1 MLPRD
6 GHRSLVD
13 RGPPLV
19 ANSRFA
25 AAVEGGEDYVPAEV
39 RQRSATA
46 RGRHGGKRCAASP
59 QHQTLPLRD
68 ILD

>member
-25 AAVEGGEDYVPAEV
+25 AAVEGGKDYVPAKV
-39 RQRSATA
+39 RQQRNRERRGALRRQRPQGAA
-46 RGRHGGKRCAASP
+46 RG
-59 QHQTLPLRD
+59 QTLTTSPRN
-68 ILD
+68 